1 MNSANCKI
9 DHRYVDNS
17 WARIHVPILTILAIT
32 LSLGGFYGYRQVEA
46 KQARIDAA
54 CNQYEMKI
62 AHVRLNPD
70 LGDSLEMER
79 PYFCPPESVEV
90 SR

>member
-9 DHRYVDNS
+9 DHRPVDNS
-17 WARIHVPILTILAIT
+17 WARIHVPILTILAIA
-32 LSLGGFYGYRQVEA
+32 LSLSGFYGYRQAEA

-54 CNQYEMKI
+54 CNQYEMNVAK
-62 AHVRLNPD
+62 VRLNPY
-70 LGDSLEMER
+70 LGDSSDMER
-79 PYFCPPESVEV
+79 PDFCPPESLGV

>member
-17 WARIHVPILTILAIT
+17 WAIIHAPILTILAIT

-54 CNQYEMKI
+54 CNPYEMNVAK
-62 AHVRLNPD
+62 VRLNPD
-70 LGDSLEMER
+70 LGDSSEMVR
-79 PYFCPPESVEV
+79 LYFCPPQSLVV